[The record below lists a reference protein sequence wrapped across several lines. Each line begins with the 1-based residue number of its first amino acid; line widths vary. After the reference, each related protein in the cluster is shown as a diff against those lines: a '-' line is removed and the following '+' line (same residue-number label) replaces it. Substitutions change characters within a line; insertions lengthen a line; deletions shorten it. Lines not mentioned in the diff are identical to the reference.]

1 MPGGSVKI
9 LDFGVAQAMSLLS
22 SDSSARTT
30 MNVMPLSTVA
40 TVRGDKGAVRHP
52 GTPAYMSPE
61 QMFGKEI
68 DQRSDIYSLGIVM
81 YEMATGHRP
90 YSAEDPLDVVL
101 ALSRKLL
108 RPTDVEANL
117 PSDVHEVIAKMLA
130 VNVEE
135 RYQTAAEL
143 ETALVALTAPDLSMA
158 GPSVRS
164 RIGVALKVTVVLV
177 AVPLVVMVLGS
188 ITSAWF
194 NLMLERYPPFSDE
207 SPAVWLEMGFR
218 SLFTPALVIGGVLFA
233 LEALRFVVR
242 ILNLSKSVESLLT
255 ASRTR
260 TRRLSSKLHFENPAV
275 VAQAVATIGL
285 LALVAVVWRFRDFLW
300 AIEASVSSNRNLTS
314 LVEPLRPHH
323 LEDAGLY
330 RVALE
335 IVMIFLSVSILRIR
349 RIRARQAVRQGGG
362 ALAMV
367 VALLVITLLA
377 IELPYRLAR
386 RNNFERISVDG
397 SRCYAIGETDKQLLA
412 FCPDV
417 GPPRNRVVARDGPN
431 IQRSGIIE
439 SIYTPAEEA
448 R

>member
-1 MPGGSVKI
+1 M
-9 LDFGVAQAMSLLS
+9 M
-22 SDSSARTT
+22 
-30 MNVMPLSTVA
+30 
-40 TVRGDKGAVRHP
+40 HP

-68 DQRSDIYSLGIVM
+68 DQRSDIYSLGVVM

-90 YSAEDPLDVVL
+90 YSAEDPLDVVR
-101 ALSRKLL
+101 ALSRTLL
-108 RPTDVEANL
+108 RPSGADTNL
-117 PSDVHEVIAKMLA
+117 PPEVHDVIAKMLA
-130 VNVEE
+130 VNVDE

-143 ETALVALTAPDLSMA
+143 ESALVALTAPDPAMAVA

-164 RIGVALKVTVVLV
+164 RIAAALKVTVVLL
-177 AVPLVVMVLGS
+177 AVPLLVMGLGS

-242 ILNLSKSVESLLT
+242 ILSLSKSVESLLT

-300 AIEASVSSNRNLTS
+300 AIETSVSSNRNLAS
-314 LVEPLRPHH
+314 LVAPLRPHH

-367 VALLVITLLA
+367 VALMVIAILA
-377 IELPYRLAR
+377 AELPYRLVWK
-386 RNNFERISVDG
+386 NNFERIGVDG

-431 IQRSGIIE
+431 IQRSGIVE
-439 SIYTPAEEA
+439 SIYTPPEEA